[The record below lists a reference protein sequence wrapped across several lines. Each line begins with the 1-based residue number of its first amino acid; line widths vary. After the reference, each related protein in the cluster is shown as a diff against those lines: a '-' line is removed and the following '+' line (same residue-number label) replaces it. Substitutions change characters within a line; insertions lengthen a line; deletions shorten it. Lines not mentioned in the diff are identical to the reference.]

1 MTIDDEGSGQ
11 QRKTKSLGT
20 QAVALAAGTALAQ
33 VIVAVM
39 YIVTA
44 RDAGPESYGQ
54 LVAAI
59 ALGGSALGFFDF
71 GTSAFW
77 IRERAS
83 GRMTLETFSARVTR
97 KLSVALALFTLAT
110 IVALIWFPHF
120 VPSCAIFLAGTATQT
135 AMVPLRAARRGEV
148 VAILSIVERA
158 AALPVFAV
166 ALLSHADA
174 LQSLWISLTV
184 GTLTAGVVAY
194 LVSRTA
200 GRAHF
205 VWMPN
210 SNPWRGARYYG
221 LSALA
226 TSAQQLDLPLL
237 TAVAG
242 STAAGIYGGVNR
254 WTQPMGVLASAF
266 SSASAPFIAH
276 AQDWKTTQKLV
287 TRAAW
292 LLILAV
298 GVCAGLAVVASWL
311 VGALLGPE
319 FAGSAAVL
327 QWLAVGTIPAI
338 INQPLAA
345 ALQARRYDHLV
356 AGVYLAGHLACQ
368 QRHHV
373 TGRAARHHHLIG
385 IRRNQRAL
393 VDKHRLAAAQINK
406 RCDAAL

>member
-166 ALLSHADA
+166 AH
-174 LQSLWISLTV
+174 I
-184 GTLTAGVVAY
+184 
-194 LVSRTA
+194 
-200 GRAHF
+200 
-205 VWMPN
+205 
-210 SNPWRGARYYG
+210 
-221 LSALA
+221 
-226 TSAQQLDLPLL
+226 
-237 TAVAG
+237 
-242 STAAGIYGGVNR
+242 
-254 WTQPMGVLASAF
+254 
-266 SSASAPFIAH
+266 
-276 AQDWKTTQKLV
+276 
-287 TRAAW
+287 
-292 LLILAV
+292 
-298 GVCAGLAVVASWL
+298 
-311 VGALLGPE
+311 
-319 FAGSAAVL
+319 
-327 QWLAVGTIPAI
+327 
-338 INQPLAA
+338 
-345 ALQARRYDHLV
+345 
-356 AGVYLAGHLACQ
+356 
-368 QRHHV
+368 
-373 TGRAARHHHLIG
+373 
-385 IRRNQRAL
+385 
-393 VDKHRLAAAQINK
+393 
-406 RCDAAL
+406 